1 MYPIGT
7 IKVAW
12 VENDPEYFSSQMF
25 APNELNEAVAFG
37 EKVKDYM
44 VMQLIKT
51 DGDYYRWRLLKYG
64 GYKQLISGTNVKRK
78 LQKIFGSESGYNS
91 LESSFID
98 SENESATQMIRLI
111 DVFLIGPLLIYTSF
125 QKSLPNWLRLSL
137 LIIGVSTIVYN
148 GNNYLKHKK

>member
-1 MYPIGT
+1 MYKIGT

-12 VENDPEYFSSQMF
+12 VESDPEYFSSQMF
-25 APNELNEAVAFG
+25 APDQLNEAVAFG
-37 EKVKDYM
+37 ERVKDYM

-91 LESSFID
+91 LESSFV
-98 SENESATQMIRLI
+98 EEEKNTQMVRLI

-125 QKSLPNWLRLSL
+125 
-137 LIIGVSTIVYN
+137 
-148 GNNYLKHKK
+148 

>member
-1 MYPIGT
+1 MYKIGT

-12 VENDPEYFSSQMF
+12 VESDPEYFSSQMF
-25 APNELNEAVAFG
+25 APDQLNEAVAFG

-91 LESSFID
+91 LESSFI
-98 SENESATQMIRLI
+98 EEEKNTQMIRLI

-125 QKSLPNWLRLSL
+125 QKYLPKWLRVSL
-137 LIIGVSTIVYN
+137 LVIGVSTILYN
-148 GNNYLKHKK
+148 GNNYIKNKQ

>member
-12 VENDPEYFSSQMF
+12 VESDPEYFSSQMF
-25 APNELNEAVAFG
+25 APDQLNEAVAFG
-37 EKVKDYM
+37 ERVKDYM

-91 LESSFID
+91 LESSFV
-98 SENESATQMIRLI
+98 EEEKNTQMVRLI

-125 QKSLPNWLRLSL
+125 QKSLPSWLRVLL
-137 LIIGVSTIVYN
+137 LIVGVSTILYN
-148 GNNYLKHKK
+148 GNNYIKNKQ